1 MTQIA
6 VYAGSFDPIT
16 RGHENL
22 IHRALHFVDRLVVAV
37 AINSSKQPLFSLEE
51 RKRFIRDAVPDP
63 RVEVGEFSGL
73 LVDFARKTGAT
84 LSIRGLRAVAD
95 FEYEYQMAL
104 MNHHLHPELETVFMV
119 PGTDLTY
126 VSSSIVREVA
136 RYGGNTADLVHP
148 AVERAL
154 RAKFAKP

>member
-1 MTQIA
+1 MSKIA
-6 VYAGSFDPIT
+6 IYAGSFDPVT
-16 RGHENL
+16 KGHEDL
-22 IHRALHFVDRLVVAV
+22 IRRALAFVDRLVVAV

-51 RKRFIRDAVPDP
+51 RQRFIRESVADE
-63 RVEVGEFSGL
+63 RVEVGQFTGL
-73 LVDFARKTGAT
+73 LVDYAREVGAV

-104 MNHHLHPELETVFMV
+104 MNRHLHKGLETVFMV
-119 PGTDLTY
+119 PGIDLTY

-136 RYGGNTADLVHP
+136 RYGGDLTGLVHP

-154 RAKFAKP
+154 RAKFATK